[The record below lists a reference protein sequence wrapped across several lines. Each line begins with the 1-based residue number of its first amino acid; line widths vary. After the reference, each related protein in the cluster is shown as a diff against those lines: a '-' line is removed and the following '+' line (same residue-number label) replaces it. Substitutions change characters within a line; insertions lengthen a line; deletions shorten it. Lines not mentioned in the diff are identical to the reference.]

1 MEADAASEDEP
12 LVEFALGWGVAFVAI
27 VLHARRSALDGLCI
41 LATLTGTFN
50 LNVTKLTMC
59 EIHLARLAIEEVAHA
74 SLEIEV
80 IEIASRN
87 ITRSRWIKE
96 EKRSGSSHII
106 NSATVTHI
114 GIAKM
119 TLVAASQQ
127 DARSLDML
135 EIEAIELTI
144 RTTVEP

>member
-1 MEADAASEDEP
+1 
-12 LVEFALGWGVAFVAI
+12 
-27 VLHARRSALDGLCI
+27 
-41 LATLTGTFN
+41 
-50 LNVTKLTMC
+50 MC

-80 IEIASRN
+80 IEIASRD